1 MKWGTRYNA
10 EYVNKLYRGITRHTT
25 KKIDF
30 YCFTDDPTDLQKEIN
45 VIKLKEN
52 WKGWWGK
59 ATLFS
64 QGLFII
70 NFFIILNQQLFFFIG
85 FYKYK

>member
-1 MKWGTRYNA
+1 MKEENKNDENYKAINVLCVKWGNRYNA
-10 EYVNKLYRGITRHTT
+10 EYVNKLYRGIIRHTT

-30 YCFTDDPTDLQKEIN
+30 YCFTDDPNDLLKEIN
-45 VIKLKEN
+45 VIKLKED

-64 QGLFII
+64 QG
-70 NFFIILNQQLFFFIG
+70 FFS
-85 FYKYK
+85 